1 MSDPE
6 CVSNMCRGDQLTKMG
21 PIDLE
26 GGGGEQFTGM
36 KPIEIV
42 KFSQNCENQSSMYNS
57 VN

>member
-1 MSDPE
+1 
-6 CVSNMCRGDQLTKMG
+6 MCRGDQLTKMG